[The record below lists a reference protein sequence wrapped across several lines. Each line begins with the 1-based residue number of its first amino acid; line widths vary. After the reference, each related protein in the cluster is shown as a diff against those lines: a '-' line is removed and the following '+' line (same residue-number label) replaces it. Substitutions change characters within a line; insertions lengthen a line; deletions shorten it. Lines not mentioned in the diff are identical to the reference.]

1 MNVPKTPLTLDFVSP
16 ERTLIVPLT
25 TMDATHRIFEG
36 AFRLDTVTGNSL
48 AIAGKMP
55 LICSRNVAAS
65 EILDFFRL
73 SGLEPAGNLYTYKDQ
88 EEAIEYAKQFI
99 AKGWKV
105 LYTYPPPPALG
116 SGDGLVVPL
125 PLYFYLNDKASID
138 DLVDGEDLPPHVFA
152 GPDDLETV
160 KGIFSERAV
169 FIKACSNEATGGGA
183 DVLYCP
189 DVDARTC
196 FPEWLSARSNGLSGV
211 RVELALDIDTSW
223 CINVAIREER
233 SIYLGA
239 AIQLFEGP
247 ARQKGSR
254 IDPDKVPSEEAVRI
268 ALGIAERGRSLGFRG
283 IAGFD
288 IGEDRSGKPFAFD
301 LNFRFVSSTGQV
313 LLHEWAVGRVKA
325 RVSESWSHFVACPL
339 SPALDRIRKFAEKGL
354 FVPSRLYEG
363 TPLSGG
369 RSLITGFVVADSP
382 REIAIIGQK
391 MKNALGEM
399 LEKEQVVDL

>member
-1 MNVPKTPLTLDFVSP
+1 MNVPNPPLTLDVISP
-16 ERTLIVPLT
+16 ERTLIAPLT

-55 LICSRNVAAS
+55 LICSRNVATS

-73 SGLEPAGNLYTYKDQ
+73 SGLEPAGNLYTYQDQ

-105 LYTYPPPPALG
+105 LYSYPPPPALG
-116 SGDGLVVPL
+116 SGHGLVVPL

-138 DLVDGEDLPPHVFA
+138 DLVDGEDLPPHVFV
-152 GPDDLETV
+152 GSDDLETV

-189 DVDARTC
+189 DVEARFC

-211 RVELALDIDTSW
+211 RVELALDIETSW
-223 CINVAIREER
+223 CINVAVREER

-239 AIQLFEGP
+239 AIQLFEEP

-254 IDPDKVPSEEAVRI
+254 IDPDKVPSEETVRI

-283 IAGFD
+283 VAGFD

-369 RSLITGFVVADSP
+369 RSLITGFVVADSIG
-382 REIAIIGQK
+382 ELKIIDDR
-391 MKNALGEM
+391 MKKALGAM
-399 LEKEQVVDL
+399 LEQ

>member
-1 MNVPKTPLTLDFVSP
+1 MNAPEAPLTLDVISP
-16 ERTLIVPLT
+16 ERTLIAPLT
-25 TMDATHRIFEG
+25 TMDAVHRIFEG
-36 AFRLDTVTGNSL
+36 EFRLDTVTGNFL

-55 LICSRNVAAS
+55 LICSRNVATP

-105 LYTYPPPPALG
+105 IYSYPPPPALG
-116 SGDGLVVPL
+116 SGHGLVVPL
-125 PLYFYLNDKASID
+125 PLYLYLNDKASID
-138 DLVDGEDLPPHVFA
+138 DLADEEDLPPHVFVGA
-152 GPDDLETV
+152 DDLETV
-160 KGIFSERAV
+160 EGIFREKAV
-169 FIKACSNEATGGGA
+169 YIKACSNEATGAGA

-189 DVDARTC
+189 DVEARTC
-196 FPEWLSARSNGLSGV
+196 FAEWLSARSNGLSGV
-211 RVELALDIDTSW
+211 RVELAMDIDTSW
-223 CINVAIREER
+223 CINVAIREKK

-239 AIQLFEGP
+239 AIQLFDKP
-247 ARQKGSR
+247 AQQKGSR
-254 IDPDKVPSEEAVRI
+254 IDPDKAPSEETVKI

-288 IGEDRSGKPFAFD
+288 IGEDISGKPFVFD

-325 RVSESWSHFVACPL
+325 RVSESWSHFVVCLL
-339 SPALDRIRKFAEKGL
+339 SPALDRIREFAEKGL

-369 RSLITGFVVADSP
+369 RSLITGFIVADSA

-391 MKNALGEM
+391 MKNALGAM
-399 LEKEQVVDL
+399 LEKE